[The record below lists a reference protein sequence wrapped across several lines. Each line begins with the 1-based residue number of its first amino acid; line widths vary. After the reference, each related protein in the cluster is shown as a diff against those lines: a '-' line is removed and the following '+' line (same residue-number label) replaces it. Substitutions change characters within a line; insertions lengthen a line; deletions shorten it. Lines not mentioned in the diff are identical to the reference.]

1 MRTRIVGWIAVSIV
15 LVAVTWT
22 LGVSSPAAAIA
33 ADNPATPQ
41 TATPSGP
48 YTVRIPL
55 KGERILRALVEHN
68 FDILAKTK
76 DGQVD
81 VVADND
87 EALRFLRTLGVP
99 IAVIRTPDM
108 PLPSSSALDANL
120 GLYHTYAE
128 LTSALLALEQGYPG
142 LADRF
147 PIGYSVE
154 GRSIYALKISD
165 NVSVDENEPEVL
177 YMGNHHARELMSVDI
192 PLRFAQYLLA
202 NYGTDPDVTAM
213 VNEREI
219 FFVPMVNPDGHI
231 YVELNHSGASDYWWR
246 KNRRPNTGGSYGVD
260 LNRNY
265 GYMWGYD
272 NNGSSPDPTSDIYRG
287 TAAFSE
293 NETERIR
300 TFCKGR
306 QFILGFSFHT
316 YGEWLLYPWGYIPTP
331 CPDDAL
337 FAALAD
343 SLVSGNGYTP
353 GAASTT
359 LYPTNGDTDDWAY
372 GETVDKPRMYLFTP
386 EMNTYAQGGFGPA
399 DTYIQPTFNL
409 LLQMNMDL
417 LHFAD
422 NPWRIMPPSQPTQYA
437 IDDAEYPLYTV
448 NWAPIL
454 PPDPN
459 PSVAYDVV
467 EYKNLG
473 TVAQDGANAVSDL
486 WTFDGFTVSTARKY
500 EGTGSYYSGNTE
512 SSASQK
518 LQMSTFYRVTTDTD
532 SLRFRAWYNIET
544 DWDYGYVEVST
555 NGGVIWSTL
564 PGNITTNYNP
574 HGTNRGNGIT
584 GASAG
589 WVLAIFPLTSYL
601 GSELDIRFNYVTDQA
616 YLEEG
621 IYIDLP
627 GPVPTFETMT
637 VAASAIPDTFLA
649 VTPHEEAAFTYCVR
663 AHDAQNQIGQWSL
676 SRSITIEGV
685 TGIGDTPV
693 LASRL
698 GANYPNPFNP
708 TTRIPYTVGASAGA
722 GRPVDVVLAIYNVAG
737 ERVAT
742 LVDRPVA
749 PGRYEAVWAA
759 NSDNGRSVASGV
771 YFVRLTVG
779 SEQALTRKLV
789 LLK

>member
-15 LVAVTWT
+15 LFAVTWT
-22 LGVSSPAAAIA
+22 LGVSSPAAALA

-48 YTVRIPL
+48 YIVRIPL

-108 PLPSSSALDANL
+108 PSPAPAADL

-128 LTSALLALEQGYPG
+128 LTTALLALEQGYPG

-147 PIGYSVE
+147 SIGYSVE
-154 GRSIYALKISD
+154 GRYIYALKISD
-165 NVSVDENEPEVL
+165 NVSVDEDEPEVL
-177 YMGNHHARELMSVDI
+177 YMGNHHAREIMSVDI

-202 NYGTDPDVTAM
+202 NYGTNPDVTEM
-213 VNEREI
+213 VNTREI
-219 FFVPMVNPDGHI
+219 FFVPMVNPDGHV
-231 YVELNHSGASDYWWR
+231 YVENVYSMWR
-246 KNRRPNTGGSYGVD
+246 KNRRPNAGGSYGVD

-272 NNGSSPDPTSDIYRG
+272 NIGSSPNPSAETYRG

-293 NETERIR
+293 NETQRIL
-300 TFCKGR
+300 TFCQGR

-359 LYPTNGDTDDWAY
+359 LYETNGDTDDWAY
-372 GETVDKPRMYLFTP
+372 GETVEKPRMYLFTP
-386 EMNTYAQGGFGPA
+386 EMNTEAQGGFAPP

-422 NPWRIMPPSQPTQYA
+422 NPWRIIPPSQVTQYA

-459 PSVAYDVV
+459 PAVSYDVI
-467 EYKNLG
+467 EYKNPG
-473 TVAQDGANAVSDL
+473 WIARDGANAVSDL
-486 WTFDGFTVSTARKY
+486 WIFDEFVVSTARKY
-500 EGTGSYYSGNTE
+500 EGTGSYFSGTAENSSSHTLQTATSYS
-512 SSASQK
+512 
-518 LQMSTFYRVTTDTD
+518 VTTDSD
-532 SLRFRAWYNIET
+532 SLRFLAWYDIEP
-544 DWDYGYVEVST
+544 DYDYAYVEVST
-555 NGGVIWSTL
+555 NHGANWSTI

-574 HGTNRGNGIT
+574 YGTNRGNGIT
-584 GASAG
+584 GASTG
-589 WVLAIFPLTSYL
+589 WVPAIFPLTAYL
-601 GSELDIRFNYVTDQA
+601 GSDIEIRFNYVTDPGV
-616 YLEEG
+616 LREG
-621 IYIDLP
+621 FYADYI
-627 GPVPTFETMT
+627 GPVPTYESIGP
-637 VAASAIPDTFLA
+637 VASAIPDTFLA
-649 VTPHEEAAFTYCVR
+649 VTPEEPGTFVYRVR
-663 AHDAQNQIGQWSL
+663 ARDAENQIGPWSL
-676 SRSITIEGV
+676 ARSITITDV

-693 LASRL
+693 LATRL
-698 GANYPNPFNP
+698 GQNYPNPFNP

-737 ERVAT
+737 ELVAT
-742 LVDRPVA
+742 LVDRPIA
-749 PGRYEAVWAA
+749 PGRYETVWAA

-771 YFVRLTVG
+771 YFARLTVG

>member
-22 LGVSSPAAAIA
+22 LGVSSPAAALA

-87 EALRFLRTLGVP
+87 EDLRFLRTLGVP

-108 PLPSSSALDANL
+108 PSRSSADLDANL
-120 GLYHTYAE
+120 GLYHTYVE
-128 LTSALLALEQGYPG
+128 LTSALLALEQTYPG

-147 PIGYSVE
+147 SIGFSVE
-154 GRSIYALKISD
+154 GRTIYALKISD
-165 NVSVDENEPEVL
+165 NVLVDEDEPEVL

-202 NYGTDPDVTAM
+202 NYGTDPDVTEM
-213 VNEREI
+213 VNTREI
-219 FFVPMVNPDGHI
+219 FFVPMVNPDGHV
-231 YVELNHSGASDYWWR
+231 YVQNNHSGDPDYWWR
-246 KNRRPNTGGSYGVD
+246 KNRRLNAGGSYGVD

-272 NNGSSPDPTSDIYRG
+272 NTGSSPTPTSDIYRG
-287 TAAFSE
+287 TGPFSE
-293 NETERIR
+293 PETQRIR
-300 TFCKGR
+300 TFCQGR
-306 QFILGFSFHT
+306 HFTLGLSFHT
-316 YGEWLLYPWGYIPTP
+316 YGEWFLWPWGYTSAL
-331 CPDDAL
+331 CPDNAL

-343 SLVSGNGYTP
+343 SLAPPGYTAGP
-353 GAASTT
+353 AGPT

-372 GETVDKPRMYLFTP
+372 GETTEKPRMYLFTP
-386 EMNTYAQGGFGPA
+386 EMNTSAQGGFGPA

-409 LLQMNMDL
+409 MLQTNMDL

-422 NPWRIMPPSQPTQYA
+422 NPRRLLPPSRPTQYA

-467 EYKNLG
+467 EYKNMG
-473 TVAQDGANAVSDL
+473 TIAQDGANAVSDL

-500 EGTGSYYSGNTE
+500 EGTGSYHSGALEN
-512 SSASQK
+512 SASHT
-518 LQMSTFYRVTTDTD
+518 LGMSTFYRVTTDTD
-532 SLRFRAWYNIET
+532 SLRYRTWYDIES
-544 DWDYGYVEVST
+544 DYDYAYVEVST

-574 HGTNRGNGIT
+574 YGQNRGNGIT

-601 GSELDIRFNYVTDQA
+601 GNEIDIRFNYVTDPG
-616 YLEEG
+616 LTREG
-621 IYIDLP
+621 LYIDLP
-627 GPVPTFETMT
+627 GPVPTYETMT
-637 VAASAIPDTFLA
+637 LAASAIPDTFLA
-649 VTPHEEAAFTYCVR
+649 VTPHEEAAFTYR
-663 AHDAQNQIGQWSL
+663 ISARDAQNQVGSWSL

-693 LASRL
+693 LATRL
-698 GANYPNPFNP
+698 GHNYPNPFNP

-771 YFVRLTVG
+771 YFARLTVG